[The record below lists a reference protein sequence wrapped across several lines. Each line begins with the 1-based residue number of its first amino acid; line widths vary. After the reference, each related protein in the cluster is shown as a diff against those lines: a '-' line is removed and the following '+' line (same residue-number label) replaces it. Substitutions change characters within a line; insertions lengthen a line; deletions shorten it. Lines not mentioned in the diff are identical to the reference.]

1 MVRSI
6 FALAAVL
13 SVASASLAGDLVTP
27 PAAVGSN
34 TTAFC
39 RLANITSATIP
50 AQLELWEAGG
60 GILSNSGSITVLP
73 GKTTSVDFVNP
84 QVPVYCRFV
93 KASKSTVRATVSAF
107 IDADDE
113 TDHILAAAQ

>member
-13 SVASASLAGDLVTP
+13 AVASASLAGNLVTP
-27 PAAVGSN
+27 PAAVGST

-60 GILSNSGSITVLP
+60 GILSKSGPITVLP
-73 GKTTSVDFVNP
+73 GKTTSIDFVNP

-93 KASKSTVRATVSAF
+93 NASKSKVRA
-107 IDADDE
+107 D
-113 TDHILAAAQ
+113 LAASGATSDGTDQLVVPAQ